1 MQKTFAAFS
10 IVLALGGVS
19 FAPPADAEV
28 RILSSP
34 GGQVGTFLD
43 LFEGIR
49 QTGERVV
56 IDGPCFSAC
65 TLVLAAIPNDHIC
78 VTRRAVL
85 GFHGARSVD
94 RRGRFHAEPEASS
107 AVLDAYPEPVR
118 AWIRKRGGLNSR
130 LLLLRGRALTQMYP
144 PANGAGNVHTSALAG
159 R

>member
-10 IVLALGGVS
+10 IVLALGGLS

-56 IDGPCFSAC
+56 IDGPC
-65 TLVLAAIPNDHIC
+65 
-78 VTRRAVL
+78 
-85 GFHGARSVD
+85 
-94 RRGRFHAEPEASS
+94 
-107 AVLDAYPEPVR
+107 
-118 AWIRKRGGLNSR
+118 
-130 LLLLRGRALTQMYP
+130 
-144 PANGAGNVHTSALAG
+144 
-159 R
+159 